1 MKSLAISDQK
11 KKLNLKEFFDNIN
24 ARNSSLIKIKKNI
37 IRLLSELVE
46 NKIIHN
52 EVRLVLKSGKKKDQ
66 LIKSLTTSDITRR
79 INHIKFHEKIE
90 NF

>member
-1 MKSLAISDQK
+1 MKSLAVHEQEKRVDIDK
-11 KKLNLKEFFDNIN
+11 FFNKVN
-24 ARNSSLIKIKKNI
+24 VPNNQLIQIKKSI
-37 IRLLSELVE
+37 ILLLNELVE

-52 EVRLVLKSGKKKDQ
+52 EVRLILKSGKKKDQ

-79 INHIKFHEKIE
+79 IKHIEFHEKIE